1 MFDFFRILIAFFDR
15 NSIEYMLS
23 GSVAMSTYTV
33 PRFTRD
39 FDFVVH
45 LKEQDI
51 PLLVQEFSEG
61 YYCDEEA
68 VIEAVKN
75 RGMFNVIDHKSGY
88 NADFI
93 ILKNEPFRQAEFVRR
108 KEIQFLDMNISV
120 VSPEDLLISKIIWI

>member
-1 MFDFFRILIAFFDR
+1 MIFPDTDCFFDR
-15 NSIEYMLS
+15 NSIAYMLS

-75 RGMFNVIDHKSGY
+75 RGCLI
-88 NADFI
+88 
-93 ILKNEPFRQAEFVRR
+93 
-108 KEIQFLDMNISV
+108 
-120 VSPEDLLISKIIWI
+120 LLIIKVAIRPIL